1 MSQIREISE
10 AFLYLFKM
18 VSKKKIQRERIQK
31 VFCFF
36 YNISCWV
43 SCATLTDYSRSKESN
58 TSLYIF
64 IYRNFFQSEH
74 RTDVLKTPKSSC
86 CMVQTLKV
94 VQKFSSSKQRTKSAL
109 KKKHQVKRVCVSKM
123 YLVLRQCTY
132 IQCGCVFHVSVF
144 ITVFVCF
151 ENIKVGKKQLV
162 SYFDTTYIV
171 KS

>member
-18 VSKKKIQRERIQK
+18 VSKKKIQRERIQE

-94 VQKFSSSKQRTKSAL
+94 VQKFSSSKQRTKSA
-109 KKKHQVKRVCVSKM
+109 
-123 YLVLRQCTY
+123 
-132 IQCGCVFHVSVF
+132 
-144 ITVFVCF
+144 
-151 ENIKVGKKQLV
+151 
-162 SYFDTTYIV
+162 
-171 KS
+171 

>member
-1 MSQIREISE
+1 
-10 AFLYLFKM
+10 
-18 VSKKKIQRERIQK
+18 
-31 VFCFF
+31 
-36 YNISCWV
+36 
-43 SCATLTDYSRSKESN
+43 
-58 TSLYIF
+58 
-64 IYRNFFQSEH
+64 
-74 RTDVLKTPKSSC
+74 
-86 CMVQTLKV
+86 
-94 VQKFSSSKQRTKSAL
+94 
-109 KKKHQVKRVCVSKM
+109 M